1 MGGLFSK
8 PKSVKAPPVPDPVAI
23 PEVSD
28 ETGDEEM
35 RKAMKRSGFERTILT
50 GALRPKPT
58 GRKTV
63 LG

>member
-1 MGGLFSK
+1 MGPLFSK

-28 ETGDEEM
+28 ETGDTEM
-35 RKAMKRSGFERTILT
+35 RKAMQRSGFQRTIRT
-50 GALRPKPT
+50 GMLKPKT
-58 GRKTV
+58 SGKNL

>member
-28 ETGDEEM
+28 ETGDAEM
-35 RKAMKRSGFERTILT
+35 RKAMQRSGFQRTIRT
-50 GALRPKPT
+50 GMLKPKT
-58 GRKTV
+58 SGKNL